1 MRRFGV
7 LAIGLKKMK
16 PKKLFSKLFP
26 SYFLISLIG
35 LSVLLLITKFAFRNF
50 YYNEA
55 TTSLTQKANILK
67 DNFTNAVIKKNLVEL
82 QENILVIAKNA
93 ENRITIIAPN
103 GIVLADSSFTPEKM
117 DNHSKRE
124 EIKIAL
130 TGKIGKS
137 IRYSDTLKEKH
148 LYVAIP
154 LTYDSKIIGVLRNGV
169 SVDKL
174 QTSFLHLT
182 KNVLFWSVFLLL
194 ILTYFIFIQAK
205 RISSPLEEMKQKLEK
220 FASGNFHEK
229 LEINQASTK
238 EISSLFNAVKGM
250 SEKLQDQFQKINKQ
264 KNEQLAVFASM
275 LEGVITIYPNMNIYH
290 INKAALNLFNYQKEG
305 PVKGTPLMDV
315 VNSKRIFIMAK
326 QLLVDKKSVDNEFE
340 YESGLILNVHGT
352 ILQSEETGML
362 GAVLVFNDI
371 TKVRELE
378 NHRKQF
384 VANVSHELKTP
395 LTAIQGY
402 LETIREGD
410 IEDKETLNKF
420 LDITIKNSHRLKSI
434 IEDLLALSSIE
445 KDSEVGGFER
455 INQSI
460 FPVVENVISLC
471 SDNAKKK
478 GIEILLKGTNE
489 KVMINLPLMEQA
501 IINLLDNAI
510 KYGPENSKVVVSI
523 KKSQVNLQIIVTDT
537 GQGIEEKHHER
548 LFERFYSVDKARS
561 RALGGS
567 GLGLSIVK
575 HIAISHGGNV
585 RVEST
590 FGSGS
595 SFILELPLNQI

>member
-1 MRRFGV
+1 
-7 LAIGLKKMK
+7 MK